1 MKLRSTF
8 SLPVLVSIVSLALI
22 GLGGC
27 QVSTAPV
34 QSQAGTTTTIIIV
47 RHAERDPEEFD
58 PPLTEEGEARA
69 EALADALD
77 ENGVT
82 AIFTSAFI
90 RNRQTCD
97 VLADRLGIV
106 VEEYSQA
113 EVAITKTWADGF
125 VNNVL
130 QNHAG
135 GTVLWVGN
143 TGPIIEGVQSGNLQE
158 LYMRLGGTGRAPT
171 RYQDIY
177 TATIP
182 EEGPVRFVKAEY
194 GGESSLDAN

>member
-1 MKLRSTF
+1 MRPRSSFLLSVWVSVF
-8 SLPVLVSIVSLALI
+8 SLTTFGML
-22 GLGGC
+22 GC

-34 QSQAGTTTTIIIV
+34 QSQAGTTTTIIIA
-47 RHAERDPEEFD
+47 RHAERDPDEFD
-58 PPLTEEGEARA
+58 PPLTVEGEERA

-97 VLADRLGIV
+97 VLADRLGLEV
-106 VEEYSQA
+106 QEFSQA

-125 VNNVL
+125 VNSVL

-143 TGPIIEGVQSGNLQE
+143 TGPIIDGVQSGNMQE
-158 LYMRLGGTGRAPT
+158 LYLRLGGTGRSPT
-171 RYQDIY
+171 RYQDMYI
-177 TATIP
+177 ATIP
-182 EEGPVRFVKAEY
+182 EEGPVRFVKTEY

>member
-1 MKLRSTF
+1 MKLRSTY
-8 SLPVLVSIVSLALI
+8 SQPVLFSLI
-22 GLGGC
+22 GLVAFVSAGC

-34 QSQAGTTTTIIIV
+34 QSQAGTTTTIIIA

-82 AIFTSAFI
+82 AIYCAAFI

-97 VLADRLGIV
+97 PLADRLGIV
-106 VEEYSQA
+106 VQEISQA
-113 EVAITKTWADGF
+113 ELALTKSFADNF

-143 TGPIIEGVQSGNLQE
+143 TGPVIEDVQSGNLQE
-158 LYMRLGGTGRAPT
+158 LYMRLGGTGRSPT

>member
-1 MKLRSTF
+1 MRIRSTISQGVLF
-8 SLPVLVSIVSLALI
+8 SLFVVMTIVPA
-22 GLGGC
+22 GC

-47 RHAERDPEEFD
+47 RHAEREPGFD
-58 PPLTEEGEARA
+58 PPLNEEGEARA

-90 RNRQTCD
+90 RNRQSCD
-97 VLADRLGIV
+97 VLADRLGLEV
-106 VEEYSQA
+106 QEFSQA

-143 TGPIIEGVQSGNLQE
+143 TGPIIEDVQSGNMQE
-158 LYMRLGGTGRAPT
+158 LYLRLGGTGRSPT

-182 EEGPVRFVKAEY
+182 DDGPVRFVKAEY